1 MVEIQQLN
9 KERNRYSK
17 LLRIM
22 NPYNIHIA
30 DETGLLA
37 LQPPTPQNIKFE
49 WGFLQ
54 LWEEFQ

>member
-1 MVEIQQLN
+1 
-9 KERNRYSK
+9 
-17 LLRIM
+17 M